1 MLFAVF
7 VDEHCALAAQRYQ
20 HVFSAHLLE
29 LLGVFFDVRLGLDF
43 GFKYLGKLLTVGLY
57 QKRLKFE
64 RVDKQLFCSV
74 NNDFYILVADALEHP
89 LVNVVGHGVGY
100 TARDNECVAVFDPV
114 YLLEQ
119 SFKLRVIDMRT
130 LAVDLGFFTR
140 FDLDIDARD
149 TVLELDEI
157 RDYPVVADTL
167 FDSFSGEARHKSVGG
182 AVKPELGEH
191 AGDVYS
197 LAAEVVFLAC
207 GAVCDPAR
215 QLVEPYDIV
224 DRGV

>member
-1 MLFAVF
+1 
-7 VDEHCALAAQRYQ
+7 
-20 HVFSAHLLE
+20 
-29 LLGVFFDVRLGLDF
+29 
-43 GFKYLGKLLTVGLY
+43 
-57 QKRLKFE
+57 
-64 RVDKQLFCSV
+64 
-74 NNDFYILVADALEHP
+74 
-89 LVNVVGHGVGY
+89 
-100 TARDNECVAVFDPV
+100 
-114 YLLEQ
+114 
-119 SFKLRVIDMRT
+119 MRT

-167 FDSFSGEARHKSVGG
+167 FDSFSGEARHKAVGG

-224 DRGV
+224 DRGVESYCVNQSMTSFITVSFLKESSGALSVMMQHCLSGEKDTGKTRLNFV